1 MKLVGELAGTEHGL
15 LIKIEQQKVFA
26 EIHGRNYEV
35 GVRER
40 NGNHYLLLEG
50 TRVFDCR
57 VEQTRDKFTVH
68 LGLNEYSIL
77 IIDPKRLSSAQS
89 GSRHDHG
96 AVDIIAPMPGKVVR
110 VLVEAGAAV
119 TAGNSILVVE
129 AMKMQNELKTPKTG
143 TVISIHAEPGATVN
157 AGDVLAVI
165 D

>member
-1 MKLVGELAGTEHGL
+1 MKLIAELAGTEHGL
-15 LIKIEQQKVFA
+15 IIKIEQQKVFA

-35 GVRER
+35 EIRER
-40 NGNHYLLLEG
+40 NENHYLLLEG

-57 VEQTRDKFTVH
+57 VEQTREKFTVH
-68 LGLNEYSIL
+68 LDRNEYSIR

-96 AVDIIAPMPGKVVR
+96 AVEIIAPMPGKVVR

-119 TAGNSILVVE
+119 KAGSSILVVE

-143 TVISIHAEPGATVN
+143 TVVSVNAEPGATVN

-165 D
+165 E